1 MSYTN
6 KKPRSVNQSVFT
18 DAKGPLATNTAISR
32 QYTKVLKQ
40 FYTINEHT
48 KLKHQAQ

>member
-18 DAKGPLATNTAISR
+18 DAKGPLATNTAIM
-32 QYTKVLKQ
+32 QYQDNTQK
-40 FYTINEHT
+40 Y
-48 KLKHQAQ
+48 